1 MRKKSSRKKGKEE
14 KVTTETAPKADSKK
28 WPILSEKSLAED
40 DYVLFAALNI
50 LKGAAFWQPKP

>member
-1 MRKKSSRKKGKEE
+1 MPNDNTSSTDIDKTEGKKMPALTE
-14 KVTTETAPKADSKK
+14 KDL
-28 WPILSEKSLAED
+28 IDD